1 MRIQAVASI
10 AILAVVTLSG
20 FAACEDTLLVVTP
33 IGGGGQGGNG
43 GDGGNGGSGGA
54 PATTSSVTTATM
66 MNAGGG
72 CQGQTPVGEL
82 TFCSGSAAVGS
93 GGLIECFWCVEDETG
108 AQWQTDC
115 VGDDCTC
122 RLDGELLCGCQQPGG
137 GCGSLGCCPAPW
149 NQPF

>member
-10 AILAVVTLSG
+10 AILSAVTLSG
-20 FAACEDTLLVVTP
+20 FAACEDTLVVVTP
-33 IGGGGQGGNG
+33 LGGGGQGGG
-43 GDGGNGGSGGA
+43 GGNVGVGGAGGA

-72 CQGQTPVGEL
+72 CNGQMPVGEL
-82 TFCSGSAAVGS
+82 TFCGGS
-93 GGLIECFWCVEDETG
+93 GVTATGGANECFFCVEDETG

-115 VGDDCTC
+115 VGDDCSC
-122 RLDGELLCGCQQPGG
+122 SLGGQVLCGCQQPGG